1 VSGSDRASSFDL
13 GASPAEGA
21 VPSML
26 RASPLMRSCSMIA
39 VNLKLKRI
47 GLVIFAFHS
56 SRLPSTRPS
65 LMST

>member
-1 VSGSDRASSFDL
+1 
-13 GASPAEGA
+13 
-21 VPSML
+21 ML